1 MIITSNVCTIHSNR
15 VVGSFKTMAHM
26 KQKDDPSVQAQQKTQ
41 NLEQH
46 HHVRNG
52 TRANM
57 VGSDTPTDT
66 NQENETPNV
75 TTDFTPEEE
84 SHILQISKE
93 LRSFRREGSSVVDD
107 RCSPFSGGGHPQ
119 HGDSSSQGQ
128 GQRGEQRREQH
139 QNQDLTGGRGG
150 SSVTDDRRSPFSG
163 GGHPQHGDSSS

>member
-75 TTDFTPEEE
+75 TTNYMPE
-84 SHILQISKE
+84 SC
-93 LRSFRREGSSVVDD
+93 R
-107 RCSPFSGGGHPQ
+107 
-119 HGDSSSQGQ
+119 
-128 GQRGEQRREQH
+128 
-139 QNQDLTGGRGG
+139 RGG
-150 SSVTDDRRSPFSG
+150 SSVVDDRRSPFSG
-163 GGHPQHGDSSS
+163 GGHLQHGDSSSRGHKKRFSQKHWHGHDWHRRDQHRRDRSERDHQNTTSLRG